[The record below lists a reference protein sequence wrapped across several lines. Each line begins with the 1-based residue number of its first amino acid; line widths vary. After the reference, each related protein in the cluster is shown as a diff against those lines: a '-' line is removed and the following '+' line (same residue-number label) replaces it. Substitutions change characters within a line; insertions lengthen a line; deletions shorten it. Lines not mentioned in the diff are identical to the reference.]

1 MSVLNLYIQLILLV
15 VVPLIGGIFFS
26 GKAWSRALSSRLF
39 SVVLYFFHTSIAA
52 LAVWQA
58 QLSNRS
64 WVLPFI
70 ALSGWCLSMGVA
82 AIGNKW
88 MRHTPKQTGAFLF
101 SIGLS
106 NHGYTLLGIIALVT
120 FGEAG
125 LAQATYAQFFITPF
139 LILVCFPIARFYGS
153 TTRVVI
159 NTAFLK
165 QNLLDKRN
173 LPLLSM
179 LIGLALNL
187 TGVDRPDFFSML
199 LPGIVYLG
207 TALSGI
213 AVGLLFNAA
222 RFLTYRKE
230 NLFSFAYRSTLYPLF
245 YFAAARLLHLN
256 QLDTLILL
264 LFGIVPSAVFS
275 NLIADLFDLDRDLS
289 NSVFIFSTAL
299 FLITVLPLYL
309 FCTVR

>member
-15 VVPLIGGIFFS
+15 VVPLIGGMLFS
-26 GKAWSRALSSRLF
+26 RKAWSRPLSSRLF
-39 SVVLYFFHTSIAA
+39 AIVLYFFHTSIAI

-58 QLSNRS
+58 QLSDRS

-70 ALSGWCLSMGVA
+70 ALTGWCVSMSVAVA
-82 AIGNKW
+82 ANRW
-88 MRHTPKQTGAFLF
+88 MKHTPKQKGAFLF

-139 LILVCFPIARFYGS
+139 LILVCFPIARFYGG
-153 TTRVVI
+153 TTPGVI
-159 NTAFLK
+159 NRTFLR
-165 QNLLDKRN
+165 QNLFDKRN
-173 LPLLSM
+173 LPLMAM
-179 LIGLALNL
+179 LIGLMLNL
-187 TGVDRPDFFSML
+187 TGVERPVVFSAV
-199 LPGIVYLG
+199 LPSVVYLG
-207 TALSGI
+207 TVLSGI

-222 RFLTYRKE
+222 RFLTYRRE

-245 YFAAARLLHLN
+245 FYGAARLLHLN
-256 QLDTLILL
+256 QLDTFILL

-275 NLIADLFDLDRDLS
+275 NLIANMFDLDRDLS

-299 FLITVLPLYL
+299 FLIAALPLYL
-309 FCTVR
+309 FAVR